1 MYEEQMTFA
10 QLERKLINNISREN
24 QKIKNAELI
33 NRKDDNPYSMRKQN
47 AIIKIA
53 ENRKEIYSEMQKDL
67 ESLKEELEI
76 IN

>member
-1 MYEEQMTFA
+1 MTFA